1 MIYAAV
7 DLPPGHFASICTGH
21 FFYTPRKTGLSSMPS
36 APPVTTRPVM
46 ERWLEEFFALTT
58 YEISIPVLRDAS
70 LAPEGKTGLVISTLF
85 DYEIARAAQEMGWY
99 AELKELCGALTI
111 GNLDATIY
119 PGIKERL
126 LFQVCATPLSVARI
140 AGTTDGAITG
150 WAFTNESVPAERKM
164 TRIARAVSTPIPHV
178 SQAGQW
184 TFTPA
189 GFPIA
194 ILTGKVA
201 ADRAIKALRRRR

>member
-1 MIYAAV
+1 
-7 DLPPGHFASICTGH
+7 
-21 FFYTPRKTGLSSMPS
+21 
-36 APPVTTRPVM
+36 
-46 ERWLEEFFALTT
+46 
-58 YEISIPVLRDAS
+58 VL
-70 LAPEGKTGLVISTLF
+70 F
-85 DYEIARAAQEMGWY
+85 H
-99 AELKELCGALTI
+99 
-111 GNLDATIY
+111 
-119 PGIKERL
+119 
-126 LFQVCATPLSVARI
+126 VCATPLSVARI

-150 WAFTNESVPAERKM
+150 WAFTNESVPAERRM

-201 ADRAIKALRRRR
+201 ADRAIKALRRHR